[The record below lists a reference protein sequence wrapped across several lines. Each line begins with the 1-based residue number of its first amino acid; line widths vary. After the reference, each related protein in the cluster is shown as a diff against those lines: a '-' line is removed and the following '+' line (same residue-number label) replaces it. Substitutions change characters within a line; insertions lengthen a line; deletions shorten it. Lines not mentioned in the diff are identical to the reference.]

1 MVLQP
6 AFHGRVVAVLG
17 PTNTG
22 KTHFAVERM
31 LAHRSGMIG
40 FPLRLLAREI
50 YDRIVAI
57 KGRAACALITGE
69 EKLGGEDAAYRVC
82 TVEAMPMQRQVA
94 FLAIDEIQLA
104 ADHERGHVFT
114 DRLLHARGTEE
125 TMFLGSDTIRPILRR
140 LVPEAEVI
148 SRPRFSILSYA
159 GDSKL
164 HRLPRRSAVVAF
176 SAAEVYS
183 LAEVIRRQKGGAA
196 VVLGALSP
204 RTRNAQVAM
213 YQAGEVEHLVATD
226 AIGMGL
232 NMDVAHVA
240 FAQLSKFDG
249 TEHRRLRAPE
259 MAQIAGRA
267 GRHMA
272 NGTFGAT
279 NGCEPFEPREIEAI
293 EGHTFP
299 PLKSLRWRNSELD
312 FADVEALSA
321 SLDQAPHLDCL
332 VKVRDAIDHRSLIF
346 LSRRDEI
353 RHAASSEER
362 VRLLWQVCQ
371 IPDFR
376 KTLTDAHLHLLATVY
391 KHLTGKKGVLPNDW
405 VGNMIVQLERF
416 DGDIDALVSR
426 IAHVRTWTY
435 MSHRASWLIDAA
447 HWQERA
453 REVEDRL
460 SDALHE
466 RLTQRFV
473 DRRTSALMRSLR
485 DRDDHAAVVD
495 AGGEIAVDG
504 HVVGRIEGL
513 NLTIVDAGLEADRR
527 LLTAAARRTA
537 LPVLRRRAGEL
548 VAAED
553 AALTLA
559 EDDTLRWREAI
570 VARLRPG
577 PAVLAPRL
585 QLELDPTLDAVLH
598 DRVRG
603 RLGRWLQGWIGARLG
618 ALERLRAAAAGD
630 ALTGAGRGIAY
641 RLVELQGAMRRAEA
655 DSLIH
660 DLVHADRR
668 ALARLGVRFGRHHVF
683 VPDLLK
689 PAASEARTRLMRIFH
704 GRPQPLPPPGRTVL
718 RSPFVVQGDAMLS
731 VGFAVFDGFAV
742 RVDMLERIAAQVRA
756 RARDSESFSVPPT
769 MAAEAGLTRREL
781 AVLVEALGFRP
792 GTEEAGVIAYSR
804 PASRRRD
811 GTAPRR
817 AASAGP
823 AHSPFAVL
831 AGLRPGPRA

>member
-1 MVLQP
+1 MVRQS

-57 KGRAACALITGE
+57 KGSRACALITGE
-69 EKLGGEDAAYRVC
+69 EKLGSEEAAYVVC

-114 DRLLHARGTEE
+114 ERLLHARGSEE

-148 SRPRFSILSYA
+148 GRPRFSILSFA

-249 TEHRRLRAPE
+249 IEQRRLRVPE

-272 NGTFGAT
+272 NGSFGAT

-293 EGHTFP
+293 EGHSFA

-312 FADVEALSA
+312 FADVESLAA
-321 SLDQAPHLDCL
+321 SLDRAPPLDCL

-346 LSRRDEI
+346 LSRRDDI
-353 RHAASSEER
+353 RAAATSEER

-391 KHLTGKKGVLPNDW
+391 RHLTAGRGVLPNDW
-405 VGNMIVQLERF
+405 VGNMIAQLERF
-416 DGDIDALVSR
+416 DGDIDALVTR

-435 MSHRASWLIDAA
+435 MSHRASWLIDPK

-485 DRDDHAAVVD
+485 DRDEHAAVVD
-495 AGGEIAVDG
+495 ATGEIAVDG
-504 HVVGRIEGL
+504 HPVGPDRGPQPRHCRGRPRCRPAIAHRGGPAHGPARTAPQGRGVGR
-513 NLTIVDAGLEADRR
+513 RCR
-527 LLTAAARRTA
+527 
-537 LPVLRRRAGEL
+537 RRRASGRRRH
-548 VAAED
+548 
-553 AALTLA
+553 AALAGHGRGPT
-559 EDDTLRWREAI
+559 AI
-570 VARLRPG
+570 
-577 PAVLAPRL
+577 
-585 QLELDPTLDAVLH
+585 
-598 DRVRG
+598 G
-603 RLGRWLQGWIGARLG
+603 RC
-618 ALERLRAAAAGD
+618 
-630 ALTGAGRGIAY
+630 GAGA
-641 RLVELQGAMRRAEA
+641 A
-655 DSLIH
+655 
-660 DLVHADRR
+660 
-668 ALARLGVRFGRHHVF
+668 
-683 VPDLLK
+683 
-689 PAASEARTRLMRIFH
+689 PAARA
-704 GRPQPLPPPGRTVL
+704 
-718 RSPFVVQGDAMLS
+718 
-731 VGFAVFDGFAV
+731 GFD
-742 RVDMLERIAAQVRA
+742 
-756 RARDSESFSVPPT
+756 
-769 MAAEAGLTRREL
+769 TRR
-781 AVLVEALGFRP
+781 R
-792 GTEEAGVIAYSR
+792 
-804 PASRRRD
+804 
-811 GTAPRR
+811 
-817 AASAGP
+817 GP
-823 AHSPFAVL
+823 
-831 AGLRPGPRA
+831 